1 MSLTTSKTPPTLL
14 SPLPS
19 LDMEPVTVN
28 ATLFATNQTAVD
40 NTTTFLVGFGIL
52 LLFVVAGILASAFL
66 CITLKKDPY
75 LWEADRERQLQEK
88 EAREREEEAVDCTQ
102 I

>member
-1 MSLTTSKTPPTLL
+1 
-14 SPLPS
+14 
-19 LDMEPVTVN
+19 MELVTVN
-28 ATLFATNQTAVD
+28 GTLLATNQTAVD
-40 NTTTFLVGFGIL
+40 NTATFLVGFGIL
-52 LLFVVAGILASAFL
+52 LLFVIAGILASAFL

-88 EAREREEEAVDCTQ
+88 EGAKEEGRSVECTQ